1 MSRDEVRAR
10 CRRLGTALLL
20 CLIGRG
26 VAAAD
31 LYLEVDLNGQP
42 TQTVAHFRE
51 AGGHLSTDGQSL
63 DDLGLDLKALGV
75 SANQQVRLDDLPG
88 VTWRYDTSQQRV
100 DLRVGDSLRKARHL
114 NRGADGRVT
123 PSPVG
128 RGLVLNYDA
137 YASRDDTG
145 NRLALWSEERYFDP
159 HGVYS
164 NTGTAYSYQTSTQQH
179 YVRYDTAWSHSN
191 PDTLSTWQLG
201 DTISGSLDWT
211 RSVRLGG
218 AQYKSDFALRPDLV
232 TFPLP
237 AYSGS
242 AVVPSAV
249 SLYVNGI
256 QQYSGSVSSGPYI
269 IDQLVPGITGAGEAT
284 VVSRDALGRSVTTSV
299 PLYVDTRLM
308 AAGLSGYSLELGYLR
323 HNYSV
328 DSFDYS
334 PRTASSASV
343 RYGLS
348 DNLTVEGH
356 GEVTPGVYN
365 AGGGALYRLGQLGVI
380 NGSLAASAGMA
391 GVQWGL
397 GYQYITPRFSINAQ
411 TLRTAGNYGDLAAR
425 DGTPVPSVSDR
436 LTLSFPVASNQSLS
450 LSYLG
455 YKVPGSGASHIVSVG
470 HSMSLSHR
478 LSVTLNLYQDV
489 EDSASRGAFVSLSY
503 SLGERTSVS
512 SSVSLQNNQAGYAVS
527 AAQAPDYGGGWG
539 WGAQTS
545 GSGGSTGSTYQLAQ
559 VQYLGN
565 NAQVTASAQ
574 QVAGDTLWA
583 LDATGAL
590 VWMDGTVETA
600 RRIGDGFALV
610 STDGVAGVPVMHENR
625 EIGTTDSSGHFL
637 VPDLDA
643 YRSNQVAIDSLGLP
657 ANVQVASS
665 DQAVVPQSR
674 SGVVVHFGLK
684 PYQAASL
691 ILQDDEGA
699 LLPPGLRVT
708 HLESGASTVL
718 GYDGLTFIDGL
729 VALNHLRVEGDG
741 VRCQVIFPFTLPAGN
756 TLPTLGPLRC
766 LPIPEGSP

>member
-1 MSRDEVRAR
+1 MVLAMGMMAALGMAAGQARAA
-10 CRRLGTALLL
+10 GE
-20 CLIGRG
+20 
-26 VAAAD
+26 
-31 LYLEVDLNGQP
+31 LYLEVQLNGQP
-42 TQTVAHFRE
+42 TGTVAHFSE
-51 AGGHLSTDGQSL
+51 QGGHLSTDGQSL
-63 DDLGLDLKALGV
+63 DEVGLNLAALGV
-75 SANQQVRLDDLPG
+75 SPSRVVRLDDLPG
-88 VTWRYDTSQQRV
+88 VTYRYDAGQQSV
-100 DLRVGDSLRKARHL
+100 DLRLADSLRKPRHL
-114 NRGADGRVT
+114 NPGATAQPR
-123 PSPVG
+123 PSAVD

-137 YASRDDTG
+137 YASHDDGG
-145 NRLALWSEERYFDP
+145 NRLALWSEERFFDA

-164 NTGTAYSYQTSTQQH
+164 TTGTAYSYPATAGQH
-179 YVRYDTAWSHSN
+179 YVRYDSAWSHSD

-218 AQYKSDFALRPDLV
+218 AQYKSNFALRPDLV

-237 AYSGS
+237 TYSGS

-269 IDQLVPGITGAGEAT
+269 IDQTVPGITGAGQAT
-284 VVSRDALGRSVTTSV
+284 VVTRDALGRSVSTSV

-308 AAGLSGYSLELGYLR
+308 APGLSSYSLELGYLR

-348 DNLTVEGH
+348 DALTVEGH

-365 AGGGALYRLGQLGVI
+365 AGGGALYRLGQHGVV
-380 NGSLAASAGMA
+380 NASLAASAGMA
-391 GVQWGL
+391 GMQWGL

-436 LTLSFPVASNQSLS
+436 LTLSFPMASNQSLS

-455 YKVPGSGASHIVSVG
+455 YKVPGSGASHVISVG
-470 HSMSLSHR
+470 HSLSLSHR

-489 EDSASRGAFVSLSY
+489 RDPASRGAFVNLSY

-512 SSVSLQNNQAGYAVS
+512 SSASYQGKQAGYAVS

-545 GSGGSTGSTYQLAQ
+545 GGGGSDYQLAQ
-559 VQYLGN
+559 VQYLGDH
-565 NAQVTASAQ
+565 AQVTASTQ
-574 QVAGDTLWA
+574 QVAGSQLWSVDT
-583 LDATGAL
+583 TGAL
-590 VWMDGTVETA
+590 VWMDGSVETA

-610 STDGVAGVPVMHENR
+610 STDGVAGIPVVHENR

-643 YRSNQVAIDSLGLP
+643 YRGNQVSINSLGLP
-657 ANVQVASS
+657 ANVQVAATN
-665 DQAVVPQSR
+665 QAVVPQSR
-674 SGVVVHFGLK
+674 SGVLVRFALK
-684 PYQAASL
+684 PYQAAS
-691 ILQDDEGA
+691 IIVQDLAGKP
-699 LLPPGLRVT
+699 LPAGLRV
-708 HLESGASTVL
+708 HSMEAGADTVM
-718 GYDGLTFIDGL
+718 GYDGITFVDGL
-729 VALNHLRVEGDG
+729 VALNHLRVEGPQ
-741 VRCQVIFPFTLPAGN
+741 VRCQVTFAFNPPTGQV
-756 TLPTLGPLRC
+756 LPTLGPFPCVPLK
-766 LPIPEGSP
+766 EGD

>member
-1 MSRDEVRAR
+1 M
-10 CRRLGTALLL
+10 
-20 CLIGRG
+20 CLIMGRAS
-26 VAAAD
+26 AASD

-42 TQTVAHFRE
+42 TQTVAHFQDD
-51 AGGHLSTDGQSL
+51 GGHLSTDGQSL
-63 DDLGLDLKALGV
+63 DDLGLDLSALGV
-75 SANQQVRLDDLPG
+75 DAHQQVRLDDLPG
-88 VTWRYDTSQQRV
+88 VAWHYDPGQQTV
-100 DLRVGDSLRKARHL
+100 DLRVSDNLRKAQRL
-114 NRGADGRVT
+114 NHARTGRAT
-123 PSPVG
+123 PSVVG

-137 YASRDDTG
+137 YASRDDSG
-145 NRLALWSEERYFDP
+145 NRLALWSEERFFDP

-179 YVRYDTAWSHSN
+179 YVRYDTNWTHSN
-191 PDTLSTWQLG
+191 PDTLNSWELG

-256 QQYSGSVSSGPYI
+256 QQYSGAVSSGPYI
-269 IDQLVPGITGAGEAT
+269 IDQMVPGITGAGQAT

-308 AAGLSGYSLELGYLR
+308 APGLSSYSLELGYLR
-323 HNYSV
+323 HDYSV
-328 DSFDYS
+328 ASFDYS

-348 DNLTVEGH
+348 DTLTVEGH
-356 GEVTPGVYN
+356 GEITAGVYN
-365 AGGGALYRLGQLGVI
+365 AGVGGLYRLGQWGVV
-380 NGSLAASAGMA
+380 NGSLASSAGMA
-391 GVQWGL
+391 GRQWAL
-397 GYQYITPRFSINAQ
+397 GYQYITPRLSFNAQ
-411 TLRTAGNYGDLAAR
+411 TQRTAGNYGDLAAR

-436 LTLSFPVASNQSLS
+436 VTLSLPITRNQSLS

-455 YKVPGSGASHIVSVG
+455 YKVPGSGSSHLVSLG
-470 HSMSLSHR
+470 DSLSLSHR

-489 EDSASRGAFVSLSY
+489 RDPSARGAFVSLSY

-512 SSVSLQNNQAGYAVS
+512 SSVSLQDKQAGYAAS
-527 AAQAPDYGGGWG
+527 AAQAPDYAGGWG

-545 GSGGSTGSTYQLAQ
+545 ASAGSDYQLAQ

-565 NAQVTASAQ
+565 HAQVTASAQ
-574 QVAGDTLWA
+574 QVDGSTLWA
-583 LDATGAL
+583 VDTTGAV
-590 VWMDGTVETA
+590 VWMDNTLATA

-610 STDGVAGVPVMHENR
+610 STDGVAGIPVIHENR

-643 YRSNQVAIDSLGLP
+643 YRNNQVSIDSLGLP
-657 ANVQVASS
+657 ANLQVAAT
-665 DQAVVPQSR
+665 DQAVVPRSR
-674 SGVVVHFGLK
+674 SGVLVRFGIK
-684 PYQAASL
+684 PYLAASI
-691 ILQDDEGA
+691 ILQDGKGS
-699 LLPPGLRVT
+699 LLPAGLRVR
-708 HLESGASTVL
+708 HVESGASTVV
-718 GYDGLTFIDGL
+718 GYDGLTFVEGL
-729 VALNHLRVEGDG
+729 APLNHLQVDG
-741 VRCQVIFPFTLPAGN
+741 NHLHCQVTFPFKPPTGT

-766 LPIPEGSP
+766 LPLAEGAP